1 MIEKLEL
8 DIKEVEYLIHLLDM
22 RGNLLM
28 KRNSTQ
34 SDYELGKIDA
44 LMDKILIQ
52 TLTEEVKP

>member
-28 KRNSTQ
+28 KRNSQQ

-52 TLTEEVKP
+52 TLTEEVKS

>member
-28 KRNSTQ
+28 KRNSQQ

-52 TLTEEVKP
+52 TLTEEVK

>member
-1 MIEKLEL
+1 MIYKLEL
-8 DIKEVEYLIHLLDM
+8 DAKETDYLIHLLDM

-28 KRNSTQ
+28 KRNSPQ

-52 TLTEEVKP
+52 TLTEEVKQ

>member
-1 MIEKLEL
+1 MSEKLEL

-22 RGNLLM
+22 RGNVLM
-28 KRNSTQ
+28 KRNSPQ

-52 TLTEEVKP
+52 TLTEEVK

>member
-28 KRNSTQ
+28 KRNSPQ
-34 SDYELGKIDA
+34 ADYELGKIDA

-52 TLTEEVKP
+52 TLTEEVK

>member
-22 RGNLLM
+22 RGTLLM
-28 KRNSTQ
+28 KRTSPQ

-52 TLTEEVKP
+52 TLTEEVK

>member
-8 DIKEVEYLIHLLDM
+8 DSKEVNYIIHLLDM

-28 KRNSTQ
+28 KRTSGQ

-52 TLTEEVKP
+52 TLTEEVK

>member
-28 KRNSTQ
+28 KRTSTQ

-52 TLTEEVKP
+52 TLTEEVK

>member
-8 DIKEVEYLIHLLDM
+8 DIKEVQYLIHLLDM

-28 KRNSTQ
+28 KRNSPQ

-52 TLTEEVKP
+52 TLTEEVK

>member
-28 KRNSTQ
+28 KRNSQQ

-52 TLTEEVKP
+52 TLTEEVKQ

>member
-22 RGNLLM
+22 RGNVLM
-28 KRNSTQ
+28 KRNSPQ

-52 TLTEEVKP
+52 TLTEEVK

>member
-8 DIKEVEYLIHLLDM
+8 DIKEVQYLIHLLDM
-22 RGNLLM
+22 RGNVLM
-28 KRNSTQ
+28 KRNSQQ

-52 TLTEEVKP
+52 TLTEEVK